1 MTGAL
6 FNWNG
11 LQRLVRFISALI
23 SQSSIKKS
31 KNVQENVRTMEFV
44 QMVSANAE
52 RDTLDLIVSTRVRR
66 GPTFYTISWCS

>member
-66 GPTFYTISWCS
+66 GPIFYTISWCS

>member
-23 SQSSIKKS
+23 SQSLIKKS

>member
-1 MTGAL
+1 MTDAL

-52 RDTLDLIVSTRVRR
+52 KDTLDLIASTRVRR

>member
-52 RDTLDLIVSTRVRR
+52 KDTLDLIVSTRVRR
-66 GPTFYTISWCS
+66 GPTFYTTSWCS

>member
-1 MTGAL
+1 MTDAL

-52 RDTLDLIVSTRVRR
+52 KDTLDLIVSTRVRR